1 MAGIPAS
8 TSAATPATAV
18 LPTLSALSA
27 LWTDYLPT
35 ANGMFYKSKEC
46 VLPSNNVQKK
56 ISALFWL
63 KMSAFSCN
71 TRAKL

>member
-35 ANGMFYKSKEC
+35 ANGMLYKEQRVC
-46 VLPSNNVQKK
+46 
-56 ISALFWL
+56 FT
-63 KMSAFSCN
+63 F
-71 TRAKL
+71 